1 MGVLVYRAELLGI
14 VSVHWGRWHPC
25 DRLGAERPRR
35 GEASLAVTG
44 GGGCRAVFQV
54 GEPQDCGEERG
65 ASGGAE
71 PGVFMKSED
80 KDPSLGW
87 V

>member
-1 MGVLVYRAELLGI
+1 MTGWVLRGQGGERLAWLWLVEVGVGLLL
-14 VSVHWGRWHPC
+14 R
-25 DRLGAERPRR
+25 
-35 GEASLAVTG
+35 T
-44 GGGCRAVFQV
+44 CRAVFQV

-65 ASGGAE
+65 ASGRAE

-80 KDPSLGW
+80 KDPFLGW